1 MKPVAIFFALC
12 PLLNARDIHVGKDAD
27 APTIAA
33 AIKLAAP
40 GDIIHLEP
48 KVYHDYAGFYGK
60 KGAPG
65 MPITLDGHG
74 ATLEG
79 SDPLDP
85 AQWREVS
92 PGLFAC
98 DQLLPRRFLSDAVIG
113 RWFFL
118 WNGKM
123 NHMGRTSKGHQE
135 PLKKPDELKPGEW
148 TFVKTGTEEGH
159 ILGSFYVK
167 IPPGQKLQDAN
178 IRAPVRSAGVQF
190 SGDNAHLVIKNLTA
204 THPYNDGFN
213 IHGDC
218 REVVFENIRAIECGD
233 DGISAHETA
242 EYRVN
247 GLVSI
252 GNSTGICDTVAAKT
266 SYNRVFIADCPGYD
280 LFFLDN
286 GRYRLSNAIVLS
298 SARSPLVVTG
308 REDKHAELV
317 IENVLLRRI
326 GTPSTPA
333 QVTRTATL
341 HASRLTIENLPVDW
355 KGDVKSDDT
364 PADAKA
370 ILESFGA
377 AMRADVMQR
386 HAAHFLP
393 RAVSGAGRPPVPVI
407 TAPDHCA
414 WPNLKLLPDGKLAAF
429 IFNNAS
435 HGHRPGDIEC
445 WLSAD
450 GGAQWSLAGVATQHE
465 PETIR
470 MNHAAGLAKNGDL
483 LVLTGGWSNHW
494 PPGVPRTRGSFRH
507 DVLAPWL
514 SRSRDGGR
522 KWAVSKDAIP
532 PTLPSGQHGTPFG
545 DVAVALNGDLCV
557 CLYGTLDPLGR
568 YEDRRFRSWLYRS
581 KDDGQTWGDPVVIG
595 PEHNETNIVHLGG
608 GRWLAC
614 ARAGTGVSG
623 RDFMDLLASSD
634 DGRTWARKRQLTGF
648 QRVNGH
654 LLRLRD
660 GRVLFTCGDR
670 AANPG
675 YKGIEAMISSD
686 SGESWSDPIRVA
698 DWNGLDGGY
707 PSCVQRA
714 DGQIVTAYYSSA
726 LDGQPHDSMQGYHM
740 AAVVWDVEKSFP
752 AP

>member
-1 MKPVAIFFALC
+1 MLLAPFATLA
-12 PLLNARDIHVGKDAD
+12 ARDIHVGQDAD
-27 APTIAA
+27 APTIGH

-40 GDIIHLEP
+40 GDTIHLEP
-48 KVYHDYAGFYGK
+48 KVYRDYAGFYGK
-60 KGAPG
+60 KGEPG
-65 MPITLDGHG
+65 KPITLDGHG

-79 SDPLDP
+79 SDELDP

-98 DQLLPRRFLSDAVIG
+98 DHLLPRRFLDDAVIG

-123 NHMGRTSKGHQE
+123 NRMGRTSKGRQE
-135 PLKKPDELKPGEW
+135 PLKKPEDLKAGEW
-148 TFVKTGTEEGH
+148 TFVKTGAEERH

-167 IPPGQKLQDAN
+167 LPPGQKLADAK
-178 IRAPVRSAGVQF
+178 IRAPVRSAGVQL
-190 SGDNAHLVIKNLTA
+190 SGDNAHLVIKNLAA

-218 REVVFENIRAIECGD
+218 RDVLFEDIRAIECGD

-242 EYRVN
+242 EYRVD

-266 SYNRVFIADCPGYD
+266 SYNRVFIADCLGYD

-286 GRYRLSNAIVLS
+286 GRYKLANAIVLS
-298 SARSPLVVTG
+298 SAQNPFVVTG

-326 GTPSTPA
+326 GAHSSPA

-341 HASRLTIENLPVDW
+341 HASRSSIENLPVDW
-355 KGDVKSDDT
+355 KGEVKSDDK
-364 PADAKA
+364 PADVKA

-386 HAAHFLP
+386 HASHFLP
-393 RAVSGAGRPPVPVI
+393 RAVTADGKPPVPVI

-414 WPNLKLLPDGKLAAF
+414 WPNLKLLPDGTLAAF

-435 HGHRPGDIEC
+435 HGHHPGDIEC

-450 GGAQWSLAGVATQHE
+450 GGGQWSRASAVTQHE

-470 MNHAAGLAKNGDL
+470 MNHAAGLARNGDL
-483 LVLTGGWSNHW
+483 LVLTAGWSNLW
-494 PPGVPRTRGSFRH
+494 PPGQPRTRGSFRY

-522 KWAVSKDAIP
+522 TWSVSKEAIP
-532 PTLPSGQHGTPFG
+532 PKLPSGQHGTPFG
-545 DVAVALNGDLCV
+545 DVAVARNGDLCV
-557 CLYGTLDPLGR
+557 CLYGTLDPLDR

-581 KDDGQTWGDPVVIG
+581 KDDGQSWGDPVVVG
-595 PEHNETNIVHLGG
+595 PEHNETNILHLGG

-623 RDFMDLLASSD
+623 RDFMDLFASGD
-634 DGRTWARKRQLTGF
+634 DGRTWTRKRQLTGF

-654 LLRLRD
+654 LLMLRD

-686 SGESWSDPIRVA
+686 SGDSWSDPIRVA

-707 PSCVQRA
+707 PSCVQRV

-726 LDGQPHDSMQGYHM
+726 LDGQPHDSMKGYHM

-752 AP
+752 MP